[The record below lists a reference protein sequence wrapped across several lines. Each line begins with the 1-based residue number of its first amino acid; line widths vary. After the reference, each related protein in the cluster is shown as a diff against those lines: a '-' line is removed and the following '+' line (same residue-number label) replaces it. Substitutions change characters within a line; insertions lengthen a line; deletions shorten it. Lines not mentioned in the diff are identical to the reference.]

1 MSSKLHNLNSKLHK
15 FINKNKTFKNY
26 YKRKIQFV
34 NNIITNWKKI
44 VHGNIHIDNKTIYKY
59 DFYLSFTGKNDY
71 YNHIHLAL
79 HKGEINYKNNNTI
92 IYIMKT
98 INKNKII
105 HSKPYTISIFSNP
118 KTVVLNM
125 INNYIKFI

>member
-44 VHGNIHIDNKTIYKY
+44 VHGNIHIDNKTIYK
-59 DFYLSFTGKNDY
+59 
-71 YNHIHLAL
+71 
-79 HKGEINYKNNNTI
+79 
-92 IYIMKT
+92 
-98 INKNKII
+98 NKII